1 MLDPRIYRTGLGVV
15 VLAVIV
21 LAFSLAN
28 QQGAL
33 STNLAPD
40 EFNGQN
46 VTSSLTTMAK
56 VYPQRRPGSAGDD
69 ALASSITQQFH
80 KDGLVVSDTTST
92 GRTVDGSKTLRTVT
106 GTLAGSSSADI
117 VIVTHRDALGSP
129 ATTELSGTAVML
141 ELARVLAG
149 ETHNHSIMLASIS
162 GTDGGAGASQLAR
175 SLGSSVEAVVVLG
188 DLAGAKVR
196 QPIVVPWSDSQNVA
210 PPVLRNTVAAAVS
223 SQANIPS
230 TGVTMASQIAHLAFP
245 MSVSAQA
252 PFGVYGQP
260 AVLLSVSGERSPSPT
275 EPVDSARLTALG
287 RSVLQTI
294 NALDGARSIARPS
307 PYLLFDSKVVPAW
320 AVRLFVLALILPVLM
335 ATVDGLARVRRR
347 GHSISQWLAWVLAGA
362 LPFLVGVAGVLGA
375 KLVGLI
381 DVAPPGPVG
390 ADVVP
395 IHGSGVVV
403 LVGVLLL
410 IALSFALLR
419 PFAISMIGGEPRA
432 ERRSRGSGRAAW
444 RSREPSNPG
453 AGAAVLLVMCTVS
466 LLVWLVNPFA
476 AALMV
481 VALHLWM
488 WVVDPDVGL
497 PRTAKLALWVV
508 GLAPPAV
515 VILYYALSLG
525 LSPAGV
531 AWGLVLLIAGGHLG
545 LVAALVW
552 SIALGCVAS
561 VFAIAIRPGL
571 RVRQEAVPVTVR
583 GPITYAGPGS
593 LGGTKSALRR

>member
-21 LAFSLAN
+21 LAFSLDN

-40 EFNGQN
+40 AFNGQN
-46 VTSSLTTMAK
+46 VTSSLNSMAA

-69 ALASSITQQFH
+69 ALASAIKQQFQ
-80 KDGLVVSDTTST
+80 KDSLVVSDTTFT
-92 GRTVDGSKTLRTVT
+92 GRTIDGTKTLRTVT
-106 GTLAGSSSADI
+106 GTLAGSSSGDI
-117 VIVTHRDALGSP
+117 VIVTNRDAVGSP
-129 ATTELSGTAVML
+129 AKAELSGTAVML
-141 ELARVLAG
+141 ELARVLSG
-149 ETHNHSIMLASIS
+149 ETHNHSIVLASIS

-175 SLGSSVEAVVVLG
+175 SLSSSVDAVVVLG
-188 DLAGAKVR
+188 DLAGARVR
-196 QPIVVPWSDSQNVA
+196 QPIIVPWSNSQQVA

-223 SQANIPS
+223 SEASIPS
-230 TGVTMASQIAHLAFP
+230 SSVTMAGQIAHLAFP
-245 MSVSAQA
+245 LSISAQA
-252 PFGVYGQP
+252 PFGVYRQP
-260 AVLLSVSGERSPSPT
+260 AVLLSVSGERSPSPA

-287 RSVLQTI
+287 KSVLQTI
-294 NALDGARSIARPS
+294 NALDGAPSIAGPS
-307 PYLLFDSKVVPAW
+307 PYLLFESKVVPAW
-320 AVRLFVLALILPVLM
+320 AVRLLVLALILPVLM

-362 LPFLVGVAGVLGA
+362 LPFVVAVGAVLGA
-375 KLVGLI
+375 KLVGLLDI
-381 DVAPPGPVG
+381 TPPGPVG

-395 IHGSGVVV
+395 IRSSGTTV
-403 LVGVLLL
+403 LVGLLCL

-419 PFAISMIGGEPRA
+419 PLVISMVGGEPRA
-432 ERRSRGSGRAAW
+432 ERRARGTGRAAW
-444 RSREPSNPG
+444 RSHEPSNPG
-453 AGAAVLLVMCTVS
+453 AGAAVLLVMCMTS
-466 LLVWLVNPFA
+466 LVVWVTNPFA

-481 VALHLWM
+481 IALHLWM

-497 PRTAKLALWVV
+497 PRSAKLVMWVL
-508 GLAPPAV
+508 GLAPPALV
-515 VILYYALSLG
+515 VLYYALSFG

-531 AWGLVLLIAGGHLG
+531 AWAGVLLLAGGHLG
-545 LVAALVW
+545 LLAALVW
-552 SIALGCVAS
+552 SMALGCVAS

-571 RVRQEAVPVTVR
+571 RVRQEAVPITVR